1 MALLSDTLAF
11 YLTRVGPVLDVL
23 LLAFLM
29 YKSYQ
34 ILIKTQAAQLGK
46 GALLMLLIYAAA
58 FLLHLTT
65 LLWIL
70 NTLATGVVIGAA
82 IIFQPELRRM
92 FLTMGQNEW
101 FRRSR
106 SQHSHVDYVL
116 TAAERLSAEKR
127 GMLVI
132 FLRQNNL
139 KEIVDNPSATR
150 INAEISSNLL
160 VTIFEFDTPLHDG
173 AVVIDNGRILAAG
186 CYLPLT
192 KQDDINKSFG
202 TRHRAALGIAEETDA
217 VVLIVSEESGALS
230 LAYDSKLYYDLTVD
244 AIESELTYLLKVKAK
259 TPVSETTEG
268 SAS

>member
-1 MALLSDTLAF
+1 MLSF
-11 YLTRVGPVLDVL
+11 YLSYIGPALDIL

-46 GALLMLLIYAAA
+46 GALLMLLIYAVA

-70 NTLATGVVIGAA
+70 NMLATGVVIGAA

-92 FLTMGQNEW
+92 FLTMGQNDW

-106 SQHSHVDYVL
+106 SQHSHIDYVL
-116 TAAERLSAEKR
+116 TAAERLSAERR

-139 KEIVDNPSATR
+139 KEIIENPSATR

-173 AVVIDNGRILAAG
+173 AVVIDNGRIIAAG
-186 CYLPLT
+186 CYLRGVTDEMRQQTRREVLT
-192 KQDDINKSFG
+192 TGEAEIRALAELVEKGMKQDIYCVFG
-202 TRHRAALGIAEETDA
+202 NEEKLKENRRLFSR
-217 VVLIVSEESGALS
+217 LI
-230 LAYDSKLYYDLTVD
+230 
-244 AIESELTYLLKVKAK
+244 
-259 TPVSETTEG
+259 PVME
-268 SAS
+268 

>member
-1 MALLSDTLAF
+1 MELLRDMLSF
-11 YLTRVGPVLDVL
+11 YLSYIGPALDIL

-46 GALLMLLIYAAA
+46 GALLMLLIYAVA

-70 NTLATGVVIGAA
+70 NMLATGVVIGAA

-92 FLTMGQNEW
+92 FLTMGQNDW

-106 SQHSHVDYVL
+106 SQHSHIDYVL
-116 TAAERLSAEKR
+116 TAAERLSAERR

-139 KEIVDNPSATR
+139 KEINDNLGHSYGDLA
-150 INAEISSNLL
+150 IK
-160 VTIFEFDTPLHDG
+160 TIGAFLKENIADSDVYRVGGDEF
-173 AVVIDNGRILAAG
+173 III
-186 CYLPLT
+186 T
-192 KQDDINKSFG
+192 KQDFSYKDVDMLKKQNIEIDTAEGKIKLDYAIGYDVFDPSSTMDIDDVLKSSDKKMYENK
-202 TRHRAALGIAEETDA
+202 
-217 VVLIVSEESGALS
+217 
-230 LAYDSKLYYDLTVD
+230 KLYKLN
-244 AIESELTYLLKVKAK
+244 K
-259 TPVSETTEG
+259 
-268 SAS
+268 